1 MLTEPAEEESIYG
14 KTKDDRQESQESKEV
29 QEGSPTNN
37 ILVGDYRVGRAE
49 RWEYIRRVSSEVGD
63 I

>member
-49 RWEYIRRVSSEVGD
+49 RWEYIRRVSSEVGE